1 MTQEARDELEQIV
14 IIKFLTWYEELD
26 PLERTIWERCLGK
39 IIKGL
44 K

>member
-26 PLERTIWERCLGK
+26 PLERTIWEGCLGK